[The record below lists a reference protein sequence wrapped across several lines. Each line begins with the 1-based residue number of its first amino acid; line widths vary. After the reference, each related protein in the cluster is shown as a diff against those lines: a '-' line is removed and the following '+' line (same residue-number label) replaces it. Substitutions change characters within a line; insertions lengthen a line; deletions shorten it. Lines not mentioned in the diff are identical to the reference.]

1 MNAVSARNEFR
12 REIPATLAAVEDF
25 CIAARRWALSVC
37 LPNRFAA
44 ELLTREA
51 LANAAAHGCGCDSSK
66 HITCVLRLRP
76 GRLIIAVRDQG
87 PGFDWRAARARTPDL
102 DACTGRGIDILR
114 QYAHRL
120 RFNQRGNSLIIVK
133 RLTKEGTR

>member
-1 MNAVSARNEFR
+1 MSVVSAKQEFR

-25 CIAARRWALSVC
+25 CMGARRWARSVR
-37 LPNRFAA
+37 LANRFAV

-51 LANAAAHGCGCDSSK
+51 MANAAAHGCGGDSSK
-66 HITCVLRLRP
+66 HITGVLRLRP
-76 GRLIIAVRDQG
+76 GRLIIAVHDQG
-87 PGFDWRAARARTPDL
+87 QGFDWRAAYARASDM
-102 DACTGRGIDILR
+102 DACTGRGIAILR
-114 QYAHRL
+114 QYAHRV

>member
-1 MNAVSARNEFR
+1 VNAVSARNEFR
-12 REIPATLAAVEDF
+12 AEIPATLAAVEDF
-25 CIAARRWALSVC
+25 CIAARRWALSVR

-87 PGFDWRAARARTPDL
+87 SGFDWRATRARTPDL

>member
-1 MNAVSARNEFR
+1 MSILTVRHEFR

-25 CIAARRWALSVC
+25 CMGARRWALSVR

-51 LANAAAHGCGCDSSK
+51 MANAAAHGCGCDSSK
-66 HITCVLRLRP
+66 RITCVLRLRP
-76 GRLIIAVRDQG
+76 GRLIIAVHDQG
-87 PGFDWRAARARTPDL
+87 PGFDWRAACARPSGMDG
-102 DACTGRGIDILR
+102 CTGRGIAILR

-120 RFNQRGNSLIIVK
+120 RFNQRGNSLIIIK